1 MNYNTTREFLIL
13 PEYGRNVH
21 QMVQH
26 ALTIENREERN
37 RAAEAII
44 VLMGQ
49 LNPHLRDVE
58 DFTHKLWAHLFI
70 MSDYKLD
77 VDSPYPKP
85 DREKRNAKPEK
96 LHYPSKRIR
105 FRHYGKSVEMMIA
118 AAVEMEDG
126 EEKTALICT
135 IANLMKRHYLK
146 WNRDSVDDQV
156 IINHLSDMSKGAL
169 SVPED
174 FSFED
179 TQNILKSQRTT
190 SNTKKK
196 TSKKRHKKRN

>member
-1 MNYNTTREFLIL
+1 MNYNTTREHLIL

-26 ALTIENREERN
+26 ALTIEDREERN

-70 MSDYKLD
+70 MSDYALD
-77 VDSPYPKP
+77 VDTPYPKP
-85 DREKRNAKPEK
+85 DREKRNARPEK
-96 LHYPSKRIR
+96 LSYPSKKIKY
-105 FRHYGKSVEMMIA
+105 RHYGRSIELMIEA
-118 AAVEMEDG
+118 AINFEEGD
-126 EEKTALICT
+126 EKTALICA

-146 WNRDSVDDQV
+146 WNRDSVDDKV
-156 IINHLSDMSKGAL
+156 VARHLHEMSNNKL
-169 SVPED
+169 SIPED
-174 FSFED
+174 FVFQD
-179 TQNILKSQRTT
+179 TNEILKSQRVP
-190 SNTKKK
+190 SNKKK
-196 TSKKRHKKRN
+196 TTKKRKKRN

>member
-1 MNYNTTREFLIL
+1 MNYNTTREQLIL

-26 ALTIENREERN
+26 ALTIEDREERN

-85 DREKRNAKPEK
+85 DREKRNARPEK
-96 LHYPSKRIR
+96 LSYPAKKIKY
-105 FRHYGKSVEMMIA
+105 RHYGRAIEMMID
-118 AAVEMEDG
+118 AAVEY
-126 EEKTALICT
+126 EEGDEKQALIGS

-146 WNRDSVDDQV
+146 WNRDSVDDRV
-156 IINHLSDMSKGAL
+156 IANHLKELSNNQL
-169 SVPED
+169 SVPDD
-174 FSFED
+174 FEFQD
-179 TQNILKSQRTT
+179 TNEILKSQRVT
-190 SNTKKK
+190 SNKKK
-196 TSKKRHKKRN
+196 TSKKRKKRN

>member
-1 MNYNTTREFLIL
+1 MNYNTTREHLIL

-26 ALTIENREERN
+26 ALTIEDREERN

-70 MSDYKLD
+70 MSDYALD

-85 DREKRNAKPEK
+85 DREKRNARPEK
-96 LHYPSKRIR
+96 LSYPSKKIKY
-105 FRHYGKSVEMMIA
+105 RHYGRSIELMIDA
-118 AAVEMEDG
+118 AIDFEDG
-126 EEKTALICT
+126 DEKTALICA

-146 WNRDSVDDQV
+146 WNRDSVDDKV
-156 IINHLSDMSKGAL
+156 VARHLHEMSNNKL
-169 SVPED
+169 SIPED
-174 FSFED
+174 FVFQD
-179 TQNILKSQRTT
+179 TNEILKSQRVP
-190 SNTKKK
+190 STKKK
-196 TSKKRHKKRN
+196 TTKKRKKRN